1 MSCTNGHTPIQAP
14 TAVVRTAAQ
23 KKVGGFRKEFPHS
36 GDTELWLR
44 LAAEGAVGFVDAE
57 QAFRR
62 IHNTNMSWN
71 YSVLA
76 RLQDQM
82 AAFDSHFWEY
92 GAGIRDAGRL
102 QQVLGRT
109 LGEAAFWGRRTLR
122 PGRCGRVPGAPRL
135 CPVRVPRA
143 ALVEAVVWA
152 PLEAADGTE
161 SVGSASAPGGLAPQA
176 PAPRTPGPRGNSK
189 GIESFAHQARH
200 SPGGESKLMKPAVA
214 VTNLSKQYQIGGR
227 PAGEYATLR
236 ESLMRLATARCGGCA
251 TATGTP
257 RTASGR
263 SRTFH

>member
-1 MSCTNGHTPIQAP
+1 
-14 TAVVRTAAQ
+14 VVRTAAQ

-109 LGEAAFWGRRTLR
+109 LGEAAFWGASHAFDQGDVAACREHLDFARSVCPELRSWRPWSGLRWKRLMGPKAWVCFGPWRT
-122 PGRCGRVPGAPRL
+122 PSA
-135 CPVRVPRA
+135 
-143 ALVEAVVWA
+143 
-152 PLEAADGTE
+152 GT
-161 SVGSASAPGGLAPQA
+161 GS
-176 PAPRTPGPRGNSK
+176 RTPGPRNKSK
-189 GIESFAHQARH
+189 GDR
-200 SPGGESKLMKPAVA
+200 V
-214 VTNLSKQYQIGGR
+214 VR
-227 PAGEYATLR
+227 ATEHATALV
-236 ESLMRLATARCGGCA
+236 ESL
-251 TATGTP
+251 
-257 RTASGR
+257 S
-263 SRTFH
+263 